1 MVDLDYEGEEII
13 LGGKARH
20 IRYSIK
26 GLKII
31 TKQIQGM
38 VKAFNGMQTMDA
50 SLMAEAMDS
59 MVTLLHAGLIHEDP
73 KLMVGDVEDML
84 TMNNMPAVFNAVI
97 RAFNSI
103 TPQRTT
109 FFKGRRK

>member
-50 SLMAEAMDS
+50 SVMAKTMDS
-59 MVTLLHAGLIHEDP
+59 LVSLLHAGLIHEDP
-73 KLMVGDVEDML
+73 KLTVGDVEDML
-84 TMNNMPAVFNAVI
+84 TMNNMPAVFNAII
-97 RAFNSI
+97 RVFSSS
-103 TPQRTT
+103 TPQRRT
-109 FFKGRRK
+109 FFKGRQR